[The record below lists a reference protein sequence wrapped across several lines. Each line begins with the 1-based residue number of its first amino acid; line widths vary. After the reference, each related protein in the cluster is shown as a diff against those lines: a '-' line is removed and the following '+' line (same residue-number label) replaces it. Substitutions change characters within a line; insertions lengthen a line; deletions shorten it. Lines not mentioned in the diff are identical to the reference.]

1 MSGSDVEAGLWL
13 RRFHQADAGA
23 PGLICFP
30 PAGGSASWFHPMSAA
45 LAPDVDVVA
54 MQYPGR
60 QDRRAEDPID
70 DVVVLA
76 YRISRILSGATGWPV
91 AFFGHSVGA
100 TVAFEVARA
109 LVAADGAGPAHLL
122 VSGRRAPTRHRDEHV
137 HRRDDAGILQD
148 LRRLGGTD
156 ARVLG
161 DDDVIRLV
169 LPATRADYR
178 AAETY
183 RYVAG
188 PLLTC
193 PVTALT
199 GDDDPSTTLDEAA
212 GWREVTT
219 GAFELRVFPGG
230 HFFLTRHLDEIVRLI
245 GERLGTAA

>member
-1 MSGSDVEAGLWL
+1 
-13 RRFHQADAGA
+13 
-23 PGLICFP
+23 
-30 PAGGSASWFHPMSAA
+30 MSAA
-45 LAPDVDVVA
+45 LAPAVDVVA
-54 MQYPGR
+54 VQYPGR

-76 YRISRILSGATGWPV
+76 YRISRILRGETGRPV

-109 LVAADGAGPAHLL
+109 LDAADGTGPAHLL
-122 VSGRRAPTRHRDEHV
+122 VSGRRAPTRHRDEQV
-137 HRRDDAGILQD
+137 HRRDDEGILQE
-148 LRRLGGTD
+148 LRWLSGTD
-156 ARVLG
+156 GRILG
-161 DDDVIRLV
+161 DDDLVRLI
-169 LPATRADYR
+169 LPAVRADYR

-193 PVTALT
+193 PITALT
-199 GDDDPSTTLDEAA
+199 GDRDPSTTLDEAA

-219 GAFELRVFPGG
+219 GPFELKVFPGG
-230 HFFLTRHLDEIVRLI
+230 HFFVTRHLDEILRLI